1 MRILILVI
9 FSFLFSNLFSQE
21 AEKVDEVVADEYVA
35 MRVIKCTAIS
45 DNEKIKNIYV
55 GDDNTKWLATDDK
68 LYKINSADNASL
80 QELDRNDWPLLLQ
93 NDGNFPLIVKT
104 FDLERLP
111 MSSNDGLNENQDYI
125 TTTFYNKKR
134 KHLWIGTA
142 KNGIFQYKVG
152 DDVKFLKHYD
162 ASNSKLNASYISAI
176 LVDKYD
182 RTWIGT
188 ENGVAL
194 IKDDKWKIYEDQK
207 RIAEITALGPDVWI
221 MSDGILYKVDENN
234 RWIPGDVDPR
244 LASGPIRDMT
254 YDSDGKLW
262 VASDIIVRYDIID
275 DKVEVFNRSN
285 GFTGKNIIR
294 IVTDKDNAL
303 WVGTEEDGLFLIDR
317 EASMTVTCLIDNPLS
332 CVGSTDDASLLV
344 KVLGGS
350 PPYIYEWDQNLSG
363 PNPEN
368 VGPGTYSVTVK
379 DQDGLMR
386 KVSANIEDNRM
397 LIDIEKV
404 KDAKSKS
411 SSDGIAMVKLSGGQP
426 PYDISWSS
434 GEKGK
439 QANQL
444 DGGIQQVT
452 ISDAADCGYVGE
464 LNMGGQKTQT
474 VTSELSIK
482 FIDDGTTFCRNTRS
496 RKVNVIVSGG
506 LEPYSYQWDN
516 DNYKGDEITI
526 TKGGEYSVTVT
537 DSKGKQQVGNYIRDE
552 DPIILNVRQ
561 EQAVSSKR
569 KRDGIA
575 KISAKGGSPPYS
587 YEWSNGSSKT
597 TNEKLI
603 PGTYTVTVT
612 DQDNCTAEGKVIV
625 SLRINSA
632 LTSKKLTKGQTIPIK
647 NLFYEAN
654 SSEISESSIPTLN
667 EVYEFIQK
675 NPKLVIE
682 VGGHTNNQP
691 LDEFCDRLSTER
703 AKNIAD
709 YLVSRG
715 ISESQITYK
724 GYGKRNPIATNNT
737 KEGRKRNQ
745 RVELKV
751 IEIN

>member
-1 MRILILVI
+1 MRILVLVLL
-9 FSFLFSNLFSQE
+9 SFLFFNAFSQVE
-21 AEKVDEVVADEYVA
+21 NKLEEPAADEYVP
-35 MRVIKCTAIS
+35 MRVIQCTAF
-45 DNEKIKNIYV
+45 DGKENIKNIYA
-55 GDDNTKWLATDDK
+55 GDDNTKWLATESK
-68 LYKINSADNASL
+68 LYKINSADNATF

-134 KHLWIGTA
+134 KHLWVGTA
-142 KNGIFQYKVG
+142 KNGIFKYKIG
-152 DDVKFLKHYD
+152 DDVKFLKQYD
-162 ASNSKLNASYISAI
+162 ASNSKLNSSYISAI

-188 ENGVAL
+188 ENGVAM
-194 IKDDKWKIYEDQK
+194 IKDDKWKLYEDKK

-221 MSDGILYKVDENN
+221 MSDGILYMVDEKN

-244 LASGPIRDMT
+244 LSSGPIRDMT
-254 YDSDGKLW
+254 YDSDGNLW
-262 VASDIIVRYDIID
+262 VASDIIVRYDIIK
-275 DKVEVFNRSN
+275 DKVEVFNSSN
-285 GFTGKNIIR
+285 GFTGKNITR

-317 EASMTVTCLIDNPLS
+317 EASMTVSCLIDNPLS
-332 CVGSTDDASLLV
+332 CVGSNNDASLLV
-344 KVLGGS
+344 KVMGGS
-350 PPYIYEWDQNLSG
+350 PPYIYDWDQNLSG
-363 PNPEN
+363 PNPAN
-368 VGPGTYSVTVK
+368 VGPGLYSVTVK
-379 DQDGLMR
+379 DQDGLIR
-386 KVSANIEDNRM
+386 KVSANIEDTRM
-397 LIDIEKV
+397 QINIEKLS
-404 KDAKSKS
+404 DAKNIS
-411 SSDGIAMVKLSGGQP
+411 SSDGVASVKLSGGVP
-426 PYDISWSS
+426 PYDIVWSS
-434 GEKGK
+434 GESGR

-444 DGGIQQVT
+444 DGGMQQVT

-464 LNMGGQKTQT
+464 LDMGGQKTQV
-474 VTSELSIK
+474 VTNELSLK
-482 FIDDGTTFCRNTRS
+482 FIDDGTSFCSNTQS

-506 LEPYSYQWDN
+506 LKPYT
-516 DNYKGDEITI
+516 YKWHDDKYEGDEILI
-526 TKGGEYSVTVT
+526 TKGGEYTVTVT
-537 DSKGKQQVGNYIRDE
+537 DANGKTRSGNYIRDE
-552 DPIILNVRQ
+552 DPILLNVRQ

-575 KISAKGGSPPYS
+575 MVSAKGGSAPYA
-587 YEWSNGSSKT
+587 YEWSNGSSKS
-597 TNEKLI
+597 KVDRLI
-603 PGTYTVTVT
+603 AGTYTVTVT
-612 DQDNCTAEGKVIV
+612 DQDNCTAEGKVLV
-625 SLRINSA
+625 SQRINSA
-632 LTSKKLTKGQTIPIK
+632 LTSNKIIKGQTIPIK